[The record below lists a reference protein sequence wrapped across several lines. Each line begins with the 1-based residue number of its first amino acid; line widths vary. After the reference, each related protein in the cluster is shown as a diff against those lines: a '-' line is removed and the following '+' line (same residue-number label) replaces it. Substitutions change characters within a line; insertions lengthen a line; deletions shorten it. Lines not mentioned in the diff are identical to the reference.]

1 MIKKC
6 AQEMSFEDF
15 RNTISPEMLNELTKM
30 NISYN
35 RAYSIFKDILRE
47 SQLDEND
54 DMGTM
59 DSIVRNII
67 LDYTDEILAAEFS
80 KYETEDRKS
89 VV

>member
-1 MIKKC
+1 MIKRC
-6 AQEMSFEDF
+6 AQEMSIEDF
-15 RNTISPEMLNELTKM
+15 TSVISPEMLHELTKM

-35 RAYSIFKDILRE
+35 RAYKIFKDILHE

-67 LDYTDEILAAEFS
+67 LDYTDEILANEFS
-80 KYETEDRKS
+80 KYEPWEEQ
-89 VV
+89 

>member
-80 KYETEDRKS
+80 KYETDRKS

>member
-15 RNTISPEMLNELTKM
+15 KNSISPEMLNELTKM

-35 RAYSIFKDILRE
+35 RAYSIFKDILNE

-59 DSIVRNII
+59 DSIVRHII
-67 LDYTDEILAAEFS
+67 LDYTDEMLANEFC
-80 KYETEDRKS
+80 KYETDWEEH
-89 VV
+89 

>member
-6 AQEMSFEDF
+6 AQEMSFDDF
-15 RNTISPEMLNELTKM
+15 KNYISQDMLNELTKM

-35 RAYSIFKDILRE
+35 RAYGIFQDILSE

-59 DSIVRNII
+59 DSIVRHII
-67 LDYTDEILAAEFS
+67 LDHTDEMLADEFC
-80 KYETEDRKS
+80 KYETNWEEH
-89 VV
+89 

>member
-1 MIKKC
+1 MNKKC

-15 RNTISPEMLNELTKM
+15 CSAISPEMLNELTKM

-35 RAYSIFKDILRE
+35 RAYSMFRDIILE

-67 LDYTDEILAAEFS
+67 LDYTEEVLAGEFS
-80 KYETEDRKS
+80 KYEKDWNEQ
-89 VV
+89 

>member
-15 RNTISPEMLNELTKM
+15 RNAVSPEMLNELTKM

-35 RAYSIFKDILRE
+35 RAYSIFRDIIKE
-47 SQLDEND
+47 SQLDENSD
-54 DMGTM
+54 IGTM

-67 LDYTDEILAAEFS
+67 LDYTDEILADEFS
-80 KYETEDRKS
+80 KYETDWEEQ
-89 VV
+89 

>member
-80 KYETEDRKS
+80 KYETDWEEQ
-89 VV
+89 